1 MLDVERT
8 TDDQVT
14 LRTTAAL
21 SSNQVSVI
29 ITKVT

>member
-8 TDDQVT
+8 STNQVT
-14 LRTTAAL
+14 LRTTTAL
-21 SSNQVSVI
+21 ASNAVSVI